1 LRNGKNSELG
11 VIFCTILRSS
21 KIYKIN
27 FLEIMKILVIGGG
40 GREHAICWKLKSS
53 PLVSELFCTPGNAG
67 IAQIA
72 NCLEGDAIEIAKQI
86 GADFVVVGPEVP
98 LAEGIVDKLQ
108 EIGIAA
114 FGPSKQ
120 AAQLEASK
128 IFCKELLRK
137 YHIPTARAAWFE
149 DADAAREYL
158 NHQEDG
164 PIVLKADGLAAGKG
178 VVVAANLREAQSA
191 VDGLFALQAGSTP
204 EGETP
209 RLLIEECMAGDEVS
223 LIALTDGETVLPLV
237 AAQDHKR
244 IGEGDTG
251 ANTGGMGCYSPV
263 PAFTDELK
271 NQALET
277 ILKPTIAAMKS
288 EGIVYHGALY
298 AGLMLTPQG
307 PKVLEFNCRFGD
319 PETQVILPRLKS
331 DLLPLLMACAGAGS
345 TPLAQTPC
353 EWTQDAAVCV
363 VLSAQNYP
371 ANDYR
376 KGDTISGL
384 QAAAQTGALV
394 FHAGTKLRDDEI
406 VTSGGRVLGVTALGE
421 NFLAARENC
430 YRGVD
435 EIQFEGAYFRR
446 DIGWRCV

>member
-1 LRNGKNSELG
+1 
-11 VIFCTILRSS
+11 
-21 KIYKIN
+21 
-27 FLEIMKILVIGGG
+27 MKILVIGGG
-40 GREHAICWKLKSS
+40 GREHALCWKLKQS
-53 PLVSELFCTPGNAG
+53 PLVSQLFCSPGNAG

-72 NCLEGDAIEIAKQI
+72 ECLQGDAIEIAQQI

-98 LAEGIVDKLQ
+98 LAEGVVDKLQ
-108 EIGIAA
+108 AIGIPA
-114 FGPSKQ
+114 FGPSQQ

-128 IFCKELLRK
+128 IFCKELLQK
-137 YHIPTARAAWFE
+137 YNIPTAKAAWFE
-149 DADAAREYL
+149 DANAAREYL
-158 NHQEDG
+158 KNQEEG

-178 VVVAANLREAQSA
+178 VVVAANLREAESA

-204 EGETP
+204 NGERP
-209 RLLIEECMAGDEVS
+209 RLLIEECMTGEEIS

-244 IGEGDTG
+244 IGEGDSG

-263 PAFTDELK
+263 PAFSEGLQ
-271 NQALET
+271 NQAMET
-277 ILKPTIAAMKS
+277 ILKPTVAALKS
-288 EGIVYHGALY
+288 EGIVYRGALY

-307 PKVLEFNCRFGD
+307 PKVLEYNCRFGD
-319 PETQVILPRLKS
+319 PETQVILPRMQS
-331 DLLPLLMACAGAGS
+331 DLLPLLMASAQAGS

-353 EWTQDAAVCV
+353 EWTEEAAVCV

-376 KGDTISGL
+376 KGDAISGL
-384 QAAAQTGALV
+384 KTAENTGAQV
-394 FHAGTKLRDDEI
+394 FHAGTKRRENAAGENEI

-430 YRGVD
+430 YRGVN